1 MKKILSLLCI
11 SLLLVGCG
19 KTMNTPKKQVEMFLT
34 KYQTLDADVISDL
47 DKVVAKETTF
57 NETEKKD
64 YKDIMK
70 KHYQDLTYDI
80 KSEEIDGD
88 NATVKVEI
96 EVTDYS
102 RALSQ
107 ADQDLQNKPED
118 YNDET
123 GTYDIYKFNDH
134 RIKLLKEST
143 ERVKY
148 TLDLTLTKVEDKW
161 QLDQL
166 SDTEQKKLNGT
177 YNY

>member
-1 MKKILSLLCI
+1 MKKVLTLCVC
-11 SLLLVGCG
+11 LFLLVGCG
-19 KTMNTPKKQVEMFLT
+19 KTMNTPKKQVEMFLA
-34 KYQTLDADVISDL
+34 KYQTLDAEVLSDL
-47 DKVVAKETTF
+47 DKVVTQETTF
-57 NETEKKD
+57 NETERTT

-88 NATVKVEI
+88 NATVKVEV

-107 ADQDLQNKPED
+107 ADQDLQNNPEQF
-118 YNDET
+118 NDDT
-123 GTYDIYKFNDH
+123 GTYDPHKFNDH
-134 RIKLLKEST
+134 RLKLLKDST

-148 TLDLTLTKVEDKW
+148 TLDLTLSKVEDKW

-166 SDTEQKKLNGT
+166 SDTEQDKLNGT